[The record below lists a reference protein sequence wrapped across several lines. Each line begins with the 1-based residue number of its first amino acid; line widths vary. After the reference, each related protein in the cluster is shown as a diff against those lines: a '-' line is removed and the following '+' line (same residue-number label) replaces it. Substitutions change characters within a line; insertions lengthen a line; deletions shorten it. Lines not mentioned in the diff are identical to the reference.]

1 MTRPPLLRAARKYF
15 KQYAGAVIAAQLMF
29 VGVKS
34 FISALNNP
42 LADGLLRLIN
52 ATIKQ
57 GFRGRMPL
65 RDVHGGIPWGYHA
78 RIAAEGAIAIVLGGL
93 LGLWV
98 NSKEQS
104 HPTSDQ

>member
-1 MTRPPLLRAARKYF
+1 MTRPTLLRAAGQYF
-15 KQYAGAVIAAQLMF
+15 KQYAAAVIAADVMF

-52 ATIKQ
+52 ATILT

-65 RDVHGGIPWGYHA
+65 RDVYGGIPWGYHA
-78 RIAAEGAIAIVLGGL
+78 GIAAEGTIAIVFGIL

-98 NSKEQS
+98 NSKDQS
-104 HPTSDQ
+104 QPTSDR